1 MAREIPTTAAPSTP
15 VTPDA
20 DTRAQREREHFNARS
35 SAHHGPLVMA
45 AANIRRYDRPAA
57 DAMYPLEYA
66 FHLLGPLHG
75 RCVLNLGCGEGFD
88 AVILAALGARVVA
101 IDISDAAVGLTQ
113 ARATAN
119 RVGDRIVALVG
130 DASALPV
137 ATASVDAVLAA
148 AVMHHVD
155 MPSAAAEIARVL
167 RPGSLVVF
175 REPLAGPRLV
185 QMVKRML
192 PLPEAAEN
200 SEDER
205 PLSFED
211 VDRISAAIGRIE
223 ARRAFGLT
231 SRVVTR
237 IGLHGRVKGVYRIDR
252 YLLQRIP
259 RLAVLA
265 SPLVWSVRKAA

>member
-1 MAREIPTTAAPSTP
+1 
-15 VTPDA
+15 
-20 DTRAQREREHFNARS
+20 
-35 SAHHGPLVMA
+35 
-45 AANIRRYDRPAA
+45 
-57 DAMYPLEYA
+57 
-66 FHLLGPLHG
+66 
-75 RCVLNLGCGEGFD
+75 
-88 AVILAALGARVVA
+88 
-101 IDISDAAVGLTQ
+101 
-113 ARATAN
+113 
-119 RVGDRIVALVG
+119 
-130 DASALPV
+130 
-137 ATASVDAVLAA
+137 
-148 AVMHHVD
+148 
-155 MPSAAAEIARVL
+155 
-167 RPGSLVVF
+167 
-175 REPLAGPRLV
+175 
-185 QMVKRML
+185 ML